1 MKPLAF
7 RLLARRFLITDSVTC
22 YRSIQILLLLES
34 VSGVC
39 VLPGMHGEQSSQQEK
54 LGPAWPIP
62 DAEVNGLPRTG
73 MRMQPCRLSILDFNV
88 MSS

>member
-22 YRSIQILLLLES
+22 YRSIQILLPLES
-34 VSGVC
+34 VLRVC
-39 VLPGMHGEQSSQQEK
+39 VLPEMLGEQSSQQEQ

-62 DAEVNGLPRTG
+62 DAEVNGFPRTG
-73 MRMQPCRLSILDFNV
+73 MRMQPCRLSILDFSV